1 MDLVGLLQVA
11 GGLFVIYQVI
21 DGGISAA
28 DGARV
33 AMFDGNRAELH
44 GLGIEGEQTVCQQ
57 FANACEILQCLSGLD
72 GAKHTS
78 DGTEDTCL
86 RASGNSTNGRRFL
99 EHTTVAGSTRKMCK
113 RLPVEA

>member
-1 MDLVGLLQVA
+1 MQVA
-11 GGLFVIYQVI
+11 GGLFVIYQVM

-44 GLGIEGEQTVCQQ
+44 GLGIESEQTVGQQ
-57 FANACEILQCLSGLD
+57 FTYTCKILQCLCSLD
-72 GAKHTS
+72 GAQHTS
-78 DGTEDTCL
+78 DSTEDTCL